1 MKPIPDAGVYQQNN
15 APEAQPRL
23 INPESR
29 VTDRPLYPEGSYTAL
44 SWVKSATLTTIS
56 REAEA
61 PAAPVDN
68 VQWRA
73 SNR

>member
-15 APEAQPRL
+15 GPEAQPRL

-29 VTDRPLYPEGSYTAL
+29 VTARPLYPEGSYTAL
-44 SWVKSATLTTIS
+44 SWVKPATLTTIS

-61 PAAPVDN
+61 PAAGVDN

-73 SNR
+73 SSR